1 MAEAPHAAGQFS
13 MKKILARLGK
23 ELRTRGGAGF
33 LRFLALR
40 LVQWRGDNLYEI
52 DLRQLGAMPAPVPGL
67 ILVDRYIYGSEATR
81 AVEDAVLTESQCE
94 YRDELRGDAMMF
106 VVTGDKG
113 QVASFGFVLFDSFYK
128 RILGESRATPMICNC
143 FTYAQ
148 YRGQGLYPQLIQGAC
163 HSLAAQGFERAII
176 TCDPDNAASIRG
188 IEKAG
193 FTKVKTLYSLVL
205 VTRWIAWRRILPA
218 PVQSR

>member
-1 MAEAPHAAGQFS
+1 

-52 DLRQLGAMPAPVPGL
+52 DLRQLGAMPVPGL
-67 ILVDRYIYGSEATR
+67 VLVDRYTYGSEATR
-81 AVEDAVLTESQCE
+81 AVEDAVLTESQGE
-94 YRDELRGDAMMF
+94 YRDELRGAAMMF
-106 VVTGDKG
+106 AVTSDEG

-128 RILGESRATPMICNC
+128 RILGEARATPMICNC

-148 YRGQGLYPQLIQGAC
+148 YRGRGLYPRLIQGAC
-163 HSLAAQGFERAII
+163 HTLATQGFERAII
-176 TCDPDNAASIRG
+176 TCDPENAASIRG

-205 VTRWIAWRRILPA
+205 VTRWIAWSRILPA